1 MLLFRGRRS
10 VTPARKRPVEATGVY
25 GWTDPNDPD
34 AAYRR
39 PQPST
44 DDPAWLTDR
53 PAPRSAYLFGD
64 DPAVDAPAQPGPA
77 GADAATGPAGG
88 TPPAA
93 DRWTDAP
100 DGQPWQG
107 GQTGWQD
114 APTGRW
120 NAGPAGQWDAVEQTT
135 ARPDDRNAAH
145 QEDAWRD
152 GRWSDGRDEPAGT
165 RQEDRA
171 GAWQDD
177 RAGEWQGDP
186 AGAWRDD
193 RTGAWQDEQ
202 GDQSGAWRDEH
213 DRTGAWQD
221 EQGDQSGAWR
231 DEHDRAGAWQSA
243 RDDRPGRWPD
253 EQAASWRDGQPG
265 TWPAGHGEPDQ
276 PWHGEPDQPWQGGP
290 DDRTGVWQGQPAAGP
305 DRQEP
310 WPDRPDGSW
319 SGDGADRWAQPQ
331 AGPWHDGVDRAVGP
345 DAPRA
350 DAPAGPDGRQP
361 YPAAVGPVRA
371 DLRDATAATPTVGPV
386 DAVAAT
392 GRTRRRSRRPVLI
405 GGAAAAATLVVS
417 LGIGAVL
424 LPDDD
429 GNTDRAALDE
439 PVATAPVITGTAPSS
454 SAPAS
459 PSASPSPSPT
469 SASPS
474 PSRTATPTPTPS
486 RTQAASRQTAR
497 GGSGSVAPAAP
508 PTTRAAVSGGGGS
521 QTQQVVDLVNAERAK
536 AGCAAVTVD
545 AKLTLAAQQHSQDQA
560 DHKTMTHTGSDGS
573 NAGQRL
579 DRAGYA
585 WRTYGENVAWNQPT
599 PAAVMDAW
607 MNSPGH
613 RANILNC
620 AFTEI
625 GVGVANGNGPYWTQ
639 DFAAPR

>member
-1 MLLFRGRRS
+1 MPLFRGRRS

-39 PQPST
+39 PQPSA
-44 DDPAWLTDR
+44 DDPTWLTDR

-64 DPAVDAPAQPGPA
+64 DPAVDAAAQPGTA

-88 TPPAA
+88 TPPPAA
-93 DRWTDAP
+93 DRWADAP
-100 DGQPWQG
+100 AGQDPTGPWQG
-107 GQTGWQD
+107 EQTGWQD

-120 NAGPAGQWDAVEQTT
+120 HAGPAGHWDAAGQT
-135 ARPDDRNAAH
+135 AAH
-145 QEDAWRD
+145 QEDAWQAD
-152 GRWSDGRDEPAGT
+152 AWQAERWSDGRNEPAGT
-165 RQEDRA
+165 WQGDPAGTWQEDPARAWQGEPAGAWQEDRTGPWPDEQDDRA
-171 GAWQDD
+171 GAWQ
-177 RAGEWQGDP
+177 G
-186 AGAWRDD
+186 
-193 RTGAWQDEQ
+193 
-202 GDQSGAWRDEH
+202 
-213 DRTGAWQD
+213 
-221 EQGDQSGAWR
+221 
-231 DEHDRAGAWQSA
+231 A
-243 RDDRPGRWPD
+243 RDDRDDRWPD
-253 EQAASWRDGQPG
+253 EQAASRPDGQPH
-265 TWPAGHGEPDQ
+265 TWPAGHGEPD
-276 PWHGEPDQPWQGGP
+276 HPWQGGRDDP
-290 DDRTGVWQGQPAAGP
+290 WQGGQDDRAGAWQGQPAAGP
-305 DRQEP
+305 
-310 WPDRPDGSW
+310 
-319 SGDGADRWAQPQ
+319 A
-331 AGPWHDGVDRAVGP
+331 
-345 DAPRA
+345 RA
-350 DAPAGPDGRQP
+350 DQ
-361 YPAAVGPVRA
+361 
-371 DLRDATAATPTVGPV
+371 RDATVATPTVGPV
-386 DAVAAT
+386 DVVAAT
-392 GRTRRRSRRPVLI
+392 GRTRRSRRPLLI

-429 GNTDRAALDE
+429 GNTDRTALDE
-439 PVATAPVITGTAPSS
+439 PVATAPVISDTAPAS

-486 RTQAASRQTAR
+486 RTKAASRQTAR
-497 GGSGSVAPAAP
+497 SGSGTVAPTAP
-508 PTTRAAVSGGGGS
+508 PTTRAAVSGGGGGS

-585 WRTYGENVAWNQPT
+585 WRTYGENVAWNQQT
-599 PAAVMDAW
+599 PAAVMQAW
-607 MNSPGH
+607 MNSSGH

-620 AFTEI
+620 AFTQI

>member
-1 MLLFRGRRS
+1 MPLFRGRRS

-64 DPAVDAPAQPGPA
+64 DPAADAPAQPGPA

-88 TPPAA
+88 TPPPAA
-93 DRWTDAP
+93 DRWADAP
-100 DGQPWQG
+100 AGQPWQG
-107 GQTGWQD
+107 EQTGWQD

-120 NAGPAGQWDAVEQTT
+120 NAGSAGQWDAAEQTT
-135 ARPDDRNAAH
+135 ARPDDRNAVH
-145 QEDAWRD
+145 QEDAWQAE
-152 GRWSDGRDEPAGT
+152 RWSAGRDEPAGT
-165 RQEDRA
+165 
-171 GAWQDD
+171 WQDD
-177 RAGEWQGDP
+177 RTGEWQGDP
-186 AGAWRDD
+186 AGAWQGDQ
-193 RTGAWQDEQ
+193 TGAWQD
-202 GDQSGAWRDEH
+202 G
-213 DRTGAWQD
+213 RTGPWPD
-221 EQGDQSGAWR
+221 EQA
-231 DEHDRAGAWQSA
+231 DRAGAWQSA
-243 RDDRPGRWPD
+243 RDDRAGRWPD
-253 EQAASWRDGQPG
+253 EQAASWQDGQPRS
-265 TWPAGHGEPDQ
+265 WPAGHGEPEH
-276 PWHGEPDQPWQGGP
+276 PWQSGQEDPAGTWQGGQEDP
-290 DDRTGVWQGQPAAGP
+290 AGTWHGQPAAGP

-310 WPDRPDGSW
+310 WPDRQGGSW
-319 SGDGADRWAQPQ
+319 PGDGTDRWAQPQ
-331 AGPWHDGVDRAVGP
+331 AGPWHDGVDRAAGP
-345 DAPRA
+345 DDPRA
-350 DAPAGPDGRQP
+350 DAPAGHDGRQT

-386 DAVAAT
+386 DGLAAT

-424 LPDDD
+424 LPDD

-439 PVATAPVITGTAPSS
+439 PVATAPVITDTAPSS

-459 PSASPSPSPT
+459 PGASPSPSPT

-497 GGSGSVAPAAP
+497 GGAGTVAPAAP
-508 PTTRAAVSGGGGS
+508 PTTRAAVSGGGGGS

-585 WRTYGENVAWNQPT
+585 WRTYGENVAWNQQT

>member
-1 MLLFRGRRS
+1 M
-10 VTPARKRPVEATGVY
+10 Y

-64 DPAVDAPAQPGPA
+64 DPAVDAPAHPGPG
-77 GADAATGPAGG
+77 GADAATGP
-88 TPPAA
+88 TPGPAA
-93 DRWTDAP
+93 GQWTDP
-100 DGQPWQG
+100 PHGQHPTGSWQG
-107 GQTGWQD
+107 GEQTGPGRGEQTGWQD

-120 NAGPAGQWDAVEQTT
+120 DAGPAGQWAAAEQ
-135 ARPDDRNAAH
+135 A
-145 QEDAWRD
+145 DAW
-152 GRWSDGRDEPAGT
+152 P
-165 RQEDRA
+165 EDRTA
-171 GAWQDD
+171 ARRDDAWQDD
-177 RAGEWQGDP
+177 RAAVPP
-186 AGAWRDD
+186 AGRWSDDRGEPAETWQDDRTDRWQDDRTDAWPAERDD
-193 RTGAWQDEQ
+193 RA
-202 GDQSGAWRDEH
+202 
-213 DRTGAWQD
+213 
-221 EQGDQSGAWR
+221 
-231 DEHDRAGAWQSA
+231 
-243 RDDRPGRWPD
+243 GRWPD

-265 TWPAGHGEPDQ
+265 TWPAGQG
-276 PWHGEPDQPWQGGP
+276 GPDQPWQGKQDQPWQGEQ
-290 DDRTGVWQGQPAAGP
+290 DDRAGAWQGQAVAG
-305 DRQEP
+305 QG
-310 WPDRPDGSW
+310 RPDGSW
-319 SGDGADRWAQPQ
+319 PGDGADRWAEPP
-331 AGPWHDGVDRAVGP
+331 AGPWHDGVDR
-345 DAPRA
+345 
-350 DAPAGPDGRQP
+350 PAGPDGPWADAPTEHDGRQA
-361 YPAAVGPVRA
+361 YATAAGPLRP
-371 DLRDATAATPTVGPV
+371 DLRDATTPTPADG
-386 DAVAAT
+386 VAAP
-392 GRTRRRSRRPVLI
+392 GRTRRRSRRPLLI

-429 GNTDRAALDE
+429 GNPDRAALDE
-439 PVATAPVITGTAPSS
+439 PVATAPVIADTAPSS

-486 RTQAASRQTAR
+486 RTQAASRATAR
-497 GGSGSVAPAAP
+497 GGSGTVTPAAP
-508 PTTRAAVSGGGGS
+508 TTTRTAVSGGGGGS
-521 QTQQVVDLVNAERAK
+521 QAQQVVDLVNAERAK

-560 DHKTMTHTGSDGS
+560 DHQTMTHTGSDGS
-573 NAGQRL
+573 DAGQRL

-585 WRTYGENVAWNQPT
+585 WRTYGENVAWNQQT
-599 PAAVMDAW
+599 PAAVMQAW
-607 MNSPGH
+607 MNSSGH

>member
-1 MLLFRGRRS
+1 MPLFRGRRS

-64 DPAVDAPAQPGPA
+64 DPAVDAPAQPGP
-77 GADAATGPAGG
+77 GGTDAATGSAPG
-88 TPPAA
+88 TTA
-93 DRWTDAP
+93 DRWTDTP
-100 DGQPWQG
+100 PGQHPTGPWQG
-107 GQTGWQD
+107 EQTHRQD

-120 NAGPAGQWDAVEQTT
+120 DTGPAGQWPAAEQAHAWPDDRAAARQEDAWPDDRTA
-135 ARPDDRNAAH
+135 ARPDDRT
-145 QEDAWRD
+145 D
-152 GRWSDGRDEPAGT
+152 RWP
-165 RQEDRA
+165 
-171 GAWQDD
+171 
-177 RAGEWQGDP
+177 
-186 AGAWRDD
+186 DD
-193 RTGAWQDEQ
+193 RTGAWQD
-202 GDQSGAWRDEH
+202 
-213 DRTGAWQD
+213 DRTGPWAAQD
-221 EQGDQSGAWR
+221 
-231 DEHDRAGAWQSA
+231 DRAGAWQTA
-243 RDDRPGRWPD
+243 RDDRAGGWPD
-253 EQAASWRDGQPG
+253 EQAAWRDGQPG
-265 TWPAGHGEPDQ
+265 AWPAGQ
-276 PWHGEPDQPWQGGP
+276 GEPDQPWQGEQ
-290 DDRTGVWQGQPAAGP
+290 DDRAGAWQGQAVAGQ

-310 WPDRPDGSW
+310 WQDRTDGSW
-319 SGDGADRWAQPQ
+319 SGDGADRWAQPP
-331 AGPWHDGVDRAVGP
+331 AGPWHDGVDRS
-345 DAPRA
+345 
-350 DAPAGPDGRQP
+350 AGPDGPRADGPAEHDGRQA
-361 YPAAVGPVRA
+361 YRAAAGPARA
-371 DLRDATAATPTVGPV
+371 DLRDATATSPAVGPV
-386 DAVAAT
+386 GKAGAT

-429 GNTDRAALDE
+429 GNPDRAALDE
-439 PVATAPVITGTAPSS
+439 PVATAPVIPDTAPS

-459 PSASPSPSPT
+459 PSATPSPSPT

-486 RTQAASRQTAR
+486 RTQAASRATAR
-497 GGSGSVAPAAP
+497 GGSGTVAPAAP
-508 PTTRAAVSGGGGS
+508 TTTRAAVSGGGGGS
-521 QTQQVVDLVNAERAK
+521 QAQQVVDLVNAERAK

-560 DHKTMTHTGSDGS
+560 DHQTMTHTGSDGS

-585 WRTYGENVAWNQPT
+585 WRTYGENVAWNQQT
-599 PAAVMDAW
+599 PAAVMQAW
-607 MNSPGH
+607 MNSSGH